1 MDDNCNA
8 IKYQLFSPWADCSQ
22 SNIIIPFQ
30 RQRHHF
36 LFVFEL
42 YLSCLHVP
50 LRVRSGYMRW
60 ENDTFLPISN
70 FAVSSMGAWTKA
82 TPTSPQH
89 HWSTQIGCPIP
100 YECLFSSCGLQFYGN
115 RKNWT
120 QLWYWSVTPQCVRG
134 WALNSLIVFSEPAV
148 MKKTKIKKIT
158 KIHTGTRQ
166 FSN

>member
-1 MDDNCNA
+1 MGRLLTIKHNYTLSKTKASLPLCIWA
-8 IKYQLFSPWADCSQ
+8 IVILPTCT
-22 SNIIIPFQ
+22 
-30 RQRHHF
+30 
-36 LFVFEL
+36 
-42 YLSCLHVP
+42 

-60 ENDTFLPISN
+60 ENNTFLPISN

-148 MKKTKIKKIT
+148 MKKTKLKKIT
-158 KIHTGTRQ
+158 KKAHGTHTGTRQ
-166 FSN
+166 YSN